1 METGVV
7 DDDAVHPLVH
17 EAHEVARLC
26 LDAIPASTIGRGRGD
41 STAST
46 QPSPADVSR
55 EPRRLKINE
64 HRSLRVASTPR
75 SRTQV
80 YLEKKGRNSIK
91 RTSGP

>member
-17 EAHEVARLC
+17 EAHEVARLR
-26 LDAIPASTIGRGRGD
+26 LDEIPASTIGQARGD

-46 QPSPADVSR
+46 RPSPADVSR
-55 EPRRLKINE
+55 ESRRLKINE
-64 HRSLRVASTPR
+64 HGSLRVTSTPR

-80 YLEKKGRNSIK
+80 HLEKKGRNSVK
-91 RTSGP
+91 RRSGP